1 MAANWRTD
9 DPASGHI
16 PDHIQHREDITTA
29 VNDYGIAPFTMFASQ
44 ENVAGQV
51 EPFSAGALNSH
62 FFCPFI
68 WRVLDAARR
77 SGQERFT
84 VLNIPEIPQAWL
96 SYGEVRPANNNFNR
110 PFTVVNEPFR
120 SSIPDDQTIGFFFSA
135 PNELVWSQV
144 VNNIISEE
152 AEYSDE
158 KFSFVLNLLDN
169 LRIAPVAAAVP
180 AAGAANR
187 NVAPLAGN
195 LNTALA
201 STNLSL
207 FHRRFVRQD
216 PIPIE
221 DARARLQ
228 AARAQREAAARAII
242 AEREEAE
249 RVERREA
256 SNMLEAQ
263 AATGNENARTQIRP
277 RIHELRNAAYRGNAV
292 AQANLERLS
301 ALNIPNAK
309 NAVRELRYTA
319 ENVRGMIPELQRR
332 RTEADRAL
340 LGRLGARFPAARGA
354 LQAIERQNRVAAD
367 AEERR
372 QATEA
377 EERRQAA
384 EAEERRQA
392 AEAEERRVR
401 EAAEAEERRQAAA
414 AENLQRRA
422 ANGDQDARRQ
432 LLAQQ
437 ARARF
442 AAQSVPKAR
451 RTRRKARKSKDT
463 RRL

>member
-29 VNDYGIAPFTMFASQ
+29 VNDYGIAQFTIFASQ

-51 EPFSAGALNSH
+51 EPFHAGALNSH

-68 WRVLDAARR
+68 WRVLDAARQ

-144 VNNIISEE
+144 VNNVISED
-152 AEYSDE
+152 AEDSDE

-169 LRIAPVAAAVP
+169 LRIAPAAAP

-187 NVAPLAGN
+187 NVAPIAGN
-195 LNTALA
+195 LNTAFA

-216 PIPIE
+216 PIRVE

-228 AARAQREAAARAII
+228 AARARREAAARAII

-249 RVERREA
+249 RVERQEA

-263 AATGNENARTQIRP
+263 AATGDENAQTRIRP
-277 RIHELRNAAYRGNAV
+277 RIHELRNAAYRGNAE

-301 ALNIPNAK
+301 ALRIPNAT

-332 RTEADRAL
+332 RTEGDRAL

-354 LQAIERQNRVAAD
+354 LQAIERQNREAAG
-367 AEERR
+367 R
-372 QATEA
+372 QT
-377 EERRQAA
+377 A
-384 EAEERRQA
+384 EAEERRVREA

-401 EAAEAEERRQAAA
+401 EAAEAEERRQAAD
-414 AENLQRRA
+414 AENLRRRA
-422 ANGDQDARRQ
+422 ATGDEAARRQ

-442 AAQSVPKAR
+442 AAQSGPKPR

-463 RRL
+463 RRS